1 MREAAN
7 IVEVASE
14 FTALKR
20 QGTNYSGLCP
30 YHQEK
35 TPSFS
40 VSPEKNFYYCF
51 GCQKGGD
58 AIKMVMELK
67 SFSFVEAV
75 THLAERF
82 GVELKFEGRSPG

>member
-1 MREAAN
+1 MKIAPRSIEEVREAAN

-20 QGTNYSGLCP
+20 QGINYTGLCP

-58 AIKMVMELK
+58 AIKMVM
-67 SFSFVEAV
+67 A
-75 THLAERF
+75 
-82 GVELKFEGRSPG
+82 RSRSTAAT